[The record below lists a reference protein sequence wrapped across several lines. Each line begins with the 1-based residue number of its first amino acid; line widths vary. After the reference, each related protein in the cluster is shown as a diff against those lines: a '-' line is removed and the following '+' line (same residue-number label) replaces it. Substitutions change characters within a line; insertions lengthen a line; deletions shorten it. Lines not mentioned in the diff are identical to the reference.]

1 MTADESP
8 LPPVGRR
15 VPHPSTG
22 APPAPKRARILTRLR
37 FFRFDWLTTAAAVVL
52 LLFVFAAVMADVI
65 APYPWDEI
73 HMGDTLQPPS
83 AQYLLGTDNL
93 GRDILSRII
102 YGSRAIL
109 TVSLS
114 AALLGLTLGTLV
126 GLISGYAGGWLDEI
140 MMRSFDALLALP
152 TVLLGLLLVATLG
165 RSRYSV
171 ILAIGVVY
179 TPVVARVVRSAVLA
193 VKNLDFVRA
202 ARLRGES
209 TAYVLRQEILANIWS
224 PIIVE
229 GSVRVSYAILLTASF
244 GFLGLGAQEPD
255 PDWGLMVSRARDYI
269 QVAPW
274 MALFPTLAIS
284 LLVVSLS
291 LVADALQQRLGA
303 PPSENED
310 A

>member
-114 AALLGLTLGTLV
+114 AALLGLILGTLV

-274 MALFPTLAIS
+274 MALFPTLGIS